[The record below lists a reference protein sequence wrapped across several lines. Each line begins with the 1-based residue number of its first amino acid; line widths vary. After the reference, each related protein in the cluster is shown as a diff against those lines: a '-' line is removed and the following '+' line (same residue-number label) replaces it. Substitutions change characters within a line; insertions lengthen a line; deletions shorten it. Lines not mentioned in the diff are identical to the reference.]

1 MLGCASS
8 RQCAIWPNVY
18 EADEDARRKA
28 GNSPWKRPD
37 RFTAA
42 IFVTREAFSVD
53 TRPCLSPTVHLLTQL
68 AKGRIFRFVSRR
80 VKT

>member
-1 MLGCASS
+1 MLGYASS

-28 GNSPWKRPD
+28 GESPLKRPD

-42 IFVTREAFSVD
+42 IFVTREAFSMD
-53 TRPCLSPTVHLLTQL
+53 IRPRLSPTVHLLAQL
-68 AKGRIFRFVSRR
+68 ERGGSSGLSAVA
-80 VKT
+80 